1 MAHVTKFTMAAVG
14 NMTNHYS
21 READDMK
28 PRKNINI
35 DRSKTH
41 LNYNLAPERNV
52 SQVEFIRQ
60 RLHEVKCQKRSD
72 VKVMCDWVITAPKD
86 LPADKEQQFF
96 QSSYNFLQ
104 KKYGA
109 ENVVSAYVHKDET
122 TPHLHFA
129 FVPVTLDKKKG
140 FAKVSAKE
148 VLSRSALQSFHKDLQ
163 KHLEKDLGCRVNVLN
178 EATKAGNM
186 TVPEL
191 KKATAAAVIEK
202 GQEAM
207 ASLAAASR
215 KLDENMRKIDLHKHV
230 EKSYGFFGSDVVKL
244 QAAEYKTMTERA
256 VAAGAWGKYYKAA
269 EQLYEKLQGDT
280 VEKLQQK
287 LDEEADKSYEK
298 DKIIA
303 ELQRTNKEL
312 KEQLQTFQSALE
324 QEPTAAEIIRAKQK
338 EIVQEKEYARIMAYK
353 PYSEFVTSAT
363 DIFYAEMQKQLKKG
377 VSVENID
384 YKKVAAAMLSEHGPA
399 TVLDTLRKHGKM
411 SMQEASKTLSAARS
425 MSRGISRGLGLEI

>member
-215 KLDENMRKIDLHKHV
+215 SLDNRMKKIDLQAHI

-244 QAAEYKTMTERA
+244 QPAEYKTMTKRA
-256 VAAGAWGKYYKAA
+256 VVAGAWGKYYKAA
-269 EQLYEKLQGDT
+269 EKLYENLQGDT
-280 VEKLQQK
+280 VQQLQKQLDTAAKESCEKS
-287 LDEEADKSYEK
+287 DT
-298 DKIIA
+298 IA
-303 ELQRTNKEL
+303 ELQKENSRL
-312 KEQLQTFQSALE
+312 KEQLQAFQSALE
-324 QEPTAAEIIRAKQK
+324 KAPAAAEIILQKQK
-338 EIVQEKEYARIMAYK
+338 EVLQEKEYSRIMSHK
-353 PYSEFVTSAT
+353 PHSEFRTTAADT
-363 DIFYAEMQKQLKKG
+363 FYAEAQKQLKKG
-377 VSVENID
+377 VPVDEMD
-384 YKKVAAAMLSEHGPA
+384 YSKIAAAML
-399 TVLDTLRKHGKM
+399 RKHSSISVIETLKRC
-411 SMQEASKTLSAARS
+411 SKLNLQEVSKVISSARS
-425 MSRGISRGLGLEI
+425 MNRGKGRNTGLER